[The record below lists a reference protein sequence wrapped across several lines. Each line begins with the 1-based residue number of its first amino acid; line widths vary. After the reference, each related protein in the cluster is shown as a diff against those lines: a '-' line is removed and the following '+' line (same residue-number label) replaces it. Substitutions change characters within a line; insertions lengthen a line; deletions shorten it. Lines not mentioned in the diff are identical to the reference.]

1 LNDRPVLIP
10 RSVTRSLRMVQP
22 SYELQGEERPGM
34 WPPPQRSGAR
44 PPPLL
49 LFGGVVDVAEY
60 YIYFHT
66 ETHTGARLYMP

>member
-1 LNDRPVLIP
+1 MLACIKHYSFYL
-10 RSVTRSLRMVQP
+10 LRCAI
-22 SYELQGEERPGM
+22 SFRAYWCL
-34 WPPPQRSGAR
+34 
-44 PPPLL
+44 LL